1 MDVYDPNDS
10 ISKSPDDDT
19 SPDNSDEEEEGQI
32 VRLAVALEKFPFHK
46 LCQLSLFLL
55 ICVFEIFF
63 YLRVG
68 LKKVSVFQGINGL
81 LTIRSLRKVNYLVCS

>member
-32 VRLAVALEKFPFHK
+32 VRLAVPLEKFPFHK
-46 LCQLSLFLL
+46 LC
-55 ICVFEIFF
+55 
-63 YLRVG
+63 
-68 LKKVSVFQGINGL
+68 
-81 LTIRSLRKVNYLVCS
+81 

>member
-46 LCQLSLFLL
+46 LC
-55 ICVFEIFF
+55 
-63 YLRVG
+63 
-68 LKKVSVFQGINGL
+68 
-81 LTIRSLRKVNYLVCS
+81 